1 MTDDEKAQLA
11 VIAIKSAIAAAPCA
25 LVVYI
30 FARCLLDV
38 FDFYVGIGV

>member
-11 VIAIKSAIAAAPCA
+11 VIAIQSAITAGPLA
-25 LVVYI
+25 LVIYI
-30 FARCLLDV
+30 IARFTLDV